1 LDDNEGWTTEK
12 ISSGVKVSYKK
23 IKNEDTVSLKIEA
36 ILEIPVVHVCSLI
49 YEIEL
54 FKEWVPFCNDSK
66 TVNNF

>member
-1 LDDNEGWTTEK
+1 MDDNEGWTTEK